1 MIPQNMHEKLYRQIV
16 FEAARLMY
24 TRQETDARRARLLAA
39 RRFRHGYISNS
50 ELPSSREIHD
60 QVQRLTNGEPLEYPL
75 LPSESEIAASDE
87 VRFEVY
93 RTLLIALECVKQS
106 RKRHPEGDAL
116 YHSLQV
122 FELAR
127 DEDAYDED
135 FLLAALL
142 HDVGKAIDPLDHIS
156 AGLAALQGVISERT
170 AWFIEQHI
178 LARGLLDGT
187 IGVRARRRLSES
199 PDFDLLEALA
209 RCDRDGC
216 VPGARVCELDEAL
229 DYIRS
234 LDEL

>member
-1 MIPQNMHEKLYRQIV
+1 MHEKLYRQIV

-24 TRQETDARRARLLAA
+24 TRQETDARKARLLAA
-39 RRFRHGYISNS
+39 RRFRHGYIPNS

-75 LPSESEIAASDE
+75 LPTEPTDSEITASDGE
-87 VRFEVY
+87 RFAFY

-127 DEDAYDED
+127 DEDSYDED

-142 HDVGKAIDPLDHIS
+142 HDVGKAIDPLDHIG
-156 AGLAALQGVISERT
+156 AGLAALHGMISERT
-170 AWFIEQHI
+170 EWFIEQHI
-178 LARGLLDGT
+178 LARGLLDGS
-187 IGVRARRRLSES
+187 IGVRARRRLAES
-199 PDFDLLEALA
+199 ADFELLETLA

-216 VPGARVCELDEAL
+216 VPGARVCDLDEAL
-229 DYIRS
+229 EYIRS
-234 LDEL
+234 LDDL